1 MNGAGV
7 AGLLA
12 PREVYLSLFLLLVV
26 EGAGVPFVPFE
37 PAFLAAGLLIASGRM
52 SLWGATLVA
61 AAGNLLGNL
70 MGYRV
75 GRAAGRLLAHR
86 PLWGLTPER
95 LRAAERW
102 VLRHGGLAAFAG
114 RFFGLLRTPAIL
126 AAGAARYDLLRY
138 TLWSALGSLLWSLAW
153 LAAATYLGAPAL
165 AWLERRGGWV
175 VLAAA
180 LALAGGAWYAWHR
193 LARRR

>member
-1 MNGAGV
+1 LSGALEPV
-7 AGLLA
+7 HVYAALFGLL
-12 PREVYLSLFLLLVV
+12 VI
-26 EGAGVPFVPFE
+26 EGAGVPLVPFE
-37 PAFLAAGLLIASGRM
+37 PAFLAAGLLIASGHM

-70 MGYRV
+70 LGYKL
-75 GRAAGRLLAHR
+75 GRAAGHLLARR
-86 PLWGLTPER
+86 PLWGVTPER

-126 AAGAARYDLLRY
+126 AAGAARYDLPRY
-138 TLWSALGSLLWSLAW
+138 TLWSALGSLVWSLAW
-153 LAAATYLGAPAL
+153 LAAATYLGAPAF

-175 VLAAA
+175 ALAAA